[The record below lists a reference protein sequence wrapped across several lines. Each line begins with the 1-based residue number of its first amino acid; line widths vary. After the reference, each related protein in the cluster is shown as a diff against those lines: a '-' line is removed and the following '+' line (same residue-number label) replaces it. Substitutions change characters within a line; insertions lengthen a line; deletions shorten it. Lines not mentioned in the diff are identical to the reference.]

1 MTKKLKILDK
11 LKKENIS
18 YYEEKKRLLI
28 VVTGLFLLIILAINL
43 FQIAYAS
50 YESEA
55 KLNANINKALYILE
69 EGGMNFNIDLNKIEP
84 SDKPYIY
91 KFSISNYKGNKH
103 SQVDIEYKIDFKT
116 TTNLPLTYELYRN
129 ENYDDVGAKN
139 LFNMAKLTQDTDGA
153 WYNTLEGKEKYI
165 FPYVENKT
173 DIYTL
178 VIHFPK
184 EYKTNTE
191 YADNIENIEVGI
203 KSNQVTD

>member
-28 VVTGLFLLIILAINL
+28 VVNGLFLLIILAINL

-139 LFNMAKLTQDTDGA
+139 LFNTAKLTQDTDGA

>member
-139 LFNMAKLTQDTDGA
+139 LFNTAKLTQDTDGA

>member
-1 MTKKLKILDK
+1 MAKKLKILDK

-28 VVTGLFLLIILAINL
+28 VVLGLFLLIILAIKL

-69 EGGMNFNIDLNKIEP
+69 EGGMDFNIDLNKIEP
-84 SDKPYIY
+84 SDKPYVY

-129 ENYDDVGAKN
+129 ENYDAAGATD
-139 LFNMAKLTQDTDGA
+139 LFDEAKVTQDVDGA
-153 WYNTLEGKEKYI
+153 WYNTLEGKEKYVL
-165 FPYVENKT
+165 PYTEDKT

-178 VIHFPK
+178 VVHFPK

-191 YADNIENIEVGI
+191 YADSIENIEVAI

>member
-28 VVTGLFLLIILAINL
+28 VVTGLFLLIILVINL

-139 LFNMAKLTQDTDGA
+139 LFNTAKLTQDTDGA